1 MIVRLNAITY
11 IRFCQVRME
20 AAKSVSQVLNYCKK
34 IQAKIHFQK
43 GTSLDISRYLGKTK
57 ISSSSELQSCALS
70 AVQAVSS
77 FRLMVGGTPCR
88 HCRAGIQNGSRD
100 TGRPRAFLNGQ
111 FRLLKEK
118 LAKN

>member
-43 GTSLDISRYLGKTK
+43 STSLDISRYLGKQK
-57 ISSSSELQSCALS
+57 ISSKLQSCAIS

-77 FRLMVGGTPCR
+77 FRHINCLP
-88 HCRAGIQNGSRD
+88 
-100 TGRPRAFLNGQ
+100 GRR
-111 FRLLKEK
+111 
-118 LAKN
+118 